1 MTTLVTGIGQLVT
14 NDPARGDGSK
24 LGVISDAAFIVDGET
39 IAWVGKASQSPDADE
54 RRDLDGRAVIP
65 GFVDCHTHL
74 VFAGDRGDE
83 FAARMAG
90 NPYTA
95 GGIATTVEATRQA
108 TSDQLR
114 HHTAKL
120 VAEMTAAGTT
130 TFEIKSGYGLTVHDE
145 RRILEIAGEFT
156 NETTFLGAHVVPP
169 DHSRDDYADLVCGD
183 MLRQCA
189 PRARWIDVFCDRGA
203 FDVDEAR
210 RILQAG
216 ITAGLTPRLHA
227 GQLENLGAARLAVE
241 LGAASVDHCN
251 HIDDDDL
258 AALAGS
264 ATAAVVLPGADF
276 STRSVYAD
284 ARRMLD
290 AGITVAIATDC
301 NPGTSY
307 TTNMP
312 LCIAIGVRD
321 MRLTPA
327 EALWAATAGGARALR
342 RDDVGVIR
350 TGARADFAV
359 LDAPSCVYLAYRP
372 GVPLVVETW
381 KGGTPVAV
389 FADQHSDHRWQMNRR

>member
-1 MTTLVTGIGQLVT
+1 
-14 NDPARGDGSK
+14 
-24 LGVISDAAFIVDGET
+24 
-39 IAWVGKASQSPDADE
+39 
-54 RRDLDGRAVIP
+54 VIP

-74 VFAGDRGDE
+74 VFAGGRSDE

-90 NPYTA
+90 KSYTA
-95 GGIATTVEATRQA
+95 GGIATTVEVTRQA

-114 HHTAKL
+114 RHTAKL

-169 DHSRDDYADLVCGD
+169 DHSRDDYVDLVRGE

-189 PRARWIDVFCDRGA
+189 PLARWIDVFCDRGA

-210 RILQAG
+210 RIVQAG

-276 STRSVYAD
+276 STRARYAD
-284 ARRMLD
+284 ARRLLD

-307 TTNMP
+307 TTSMP

-359 LDAPSCVYLAYRP
+359 LDAPSYVYLAYRP
-372 GVPLVVETW
+372 GVPLVVEAW
-381 KGGTPVAV
+381 QGGVPVAV
-389 FADQHSDHRWQMNRR
+389 FADQHSDHRRQMGRR